1 MNYSDSERV
10 EAYLQA
16 LGFEKSQSLSEA
28 DLIFFNTCSIRQKA
42 EDKVYGH
49 MRQIRALKKDR
60 PNLLVAL
67 TGCMVRTSSSKY
79 SSKRD
84 QLFGRSRELDIA
96 LRIEEL
102 PRLADLMR
110 EIDPQTKLKPIPEES
125 LEDYFKITPTHDSHN
140 SKAQAFV
147 AISNGCDKFCTYC
160 IVPYSR
166 GREKSRRLEEIFQE
180 CQTLVQNGCKEITLI
195 GQTVNSYGLSNYDKS
210 EGHFA
215 GSLEQKDE
223 MQGKESRPTEAYE
236 AIRREGSDELNDA
249 DRFLLQ
255 IQQGEPFVELLKKID
270 TLKDQGLLRVRFTS
284 PHPKDMSDQLIDA
297 MATLQT
303 QMPYLHLPV
312 QAGDDTTLRRMNRT
326 YTTAQYRDIIKKLRS
341 KIPDIAIS
349 TDVIVGFCGET
360 EEEFQN
366 TYDFFQ
372 EIGFEHAYI
381 ARYSQRT
388 GTTAAKFIKDDIP
401 EETKATRWHRLNDLL
416 KETSHSGLSRFL
428 GQSVEVLVESQDD
441 NVCLGRSPHFKT
453 VQFTSGRRLVGE
465 VVEVQITGQ
474 QPWLLEGELV

>member
-1 MNYSDSERV
+1 MNYFVQTFGCQMNYSDSERV
-10 EAYLQA
+10 ETYLQA
-16 LGFEKSQSLSEA
+16 LGFNKSASLSEA
-28 DLIFFNTCSIRQKA
+28 DLIMFNTCSIRQKA

-49 MRQIRALKKDR
+49 MRQIRELKKDR
-60 PNLLVAL
+60 PDILVAI

-102 PRLADLMR
+102 PKLAGLMR
-110 EIDPQTKLKPIPEES
+110 EINPQTDFKPIPEES

-166 GREKSRRLEEIFQE
+166 GREKSRRLEDILSE

-195 GQTVNSYGLSNYDKS
+195 GQTVNSYGLGTYDKN
-210 EGHFA
+210 EGHFDH
-215 GSLEQKDE
+215 LE
-223 MQGKESRPTEAYE
+223 GR
-236 AIRREGSDELNDA
+236 
-249 DRFLLQ
+249 
-255 IQQGEPFVELLKKID
+255 EPFVHLLHELDK
-270 TLKDQGLLRVRFTS
+270 LKDQGLVRLRFTS

-297 MATLQT
+297 LATLPT

-312 QAGDDTTLRRMNRT
+312 QAGDDTTLRRMNRS
-326 YTTAQYRDIIKKLRS
+326 YTTEQYRQIVQKLRA

-349 TDVIVGFCGET
+349 TDIIVGFCGES

-366 TYDFFQ
+366 TYDFFK
-372 EIGFEHAYI
+372 EIAFEHAYL
-381 ARYSQRT
+381 ARYSERT

-401 EETKATRWHRLNDLL
+401 EETKAARWHKLNDLL
-416 KETSHSGLSRFL
+416 KEISHDGLSRFI
-428 GQSVEVLVESQDD
+428 GQTVEVLVESQE
-441 NVCLGRSPHFKT
+441 NETCLGRSPHFKT
-453 VQFTSGRRLVGE
+453 VQFSSGRPLLGQIVP
-465 VVEVQITGQ
+465 VKITGV

>member
-16 LGFEKSQSLSEA
+16 LGFNKAPELTEA
-28 DLIFFNTCSIRQKA
+28 DLILFNTCSIRQKA

-49 MRQIRALKKDR
+49 MRQIRELKKDR
-60 PNLLVAL
+60 PKLMVAL

-84 QLFGRSRELDIA
+84 QLFTRSRELDIA

-102 PRLADLMR
+102 PKLADLMR
-110 EIDPQTKLKPIPEES
+110 EINPQNDFKPIPEES
-125 LEDYFKITPTHDSHN
+125 LEDYFKITPTHDSHT

-166 GREKSRRLEEIFQE
+166 GREKSRRLDEIFQE

-195 GQTVNSYGLSNYDKS
+195 GQTVNSYGLSTYDKN

-215 GSLEQKDE
+215 ELGGS
-223 MQGKESRPTEAYE
+223 
-236 AIRREGSDELNDA
+236 
-249 DRFLLQ
+249 
-255 IQQGEPFVELLKKID
+255 EPFVELLKQID
-270 TLKDQGLLRVRFTS
+270 SLKDQGLLRVRFTS
-284 PHPKDMSDQLIDA
+284 PHPKDMSDELIEA

-326 YTTAQYRDIIKKLRS
+326 YTTEQYRDIIRKLRA

-366 TYDFFQ
+366 TYDFFK
-372 EIGFEHAYI
+372 EIAFEHAYL
-381 ARYSQRT
+381 ARYSERT
-388 GTTAAKFIKDDIP
+388 GTTAAKFIKDDI
-401 EETKATRWHRLNDLL
+401 TDDIKAARWHKLNDLL
-416 KETSHSGLSRFL
+416 KEISATALSRFI
-428 GQSVEVLVESQDD
+428 GQTVEVLVENQDGET
-441 NVCLGRSPHFKT
+441 CLGRSEHFKT
-453 VQFTSGRRLVGE
+453 VQFSSGRPLLGQIARVK
-465 VVEVQITGQ
+465 ITGQ
-474 QPWLLEGELV
+474 LPWLLEGELV